1 MYGIPFITQPEILEN
16 YQIHH
21 IGLLCF
27 SQYHDL
33 LAYQVTHNRYLTKA
47 CPDAGSRGLVN
58 SAATPHTI
66 TATFGLGGRNRRGI
80 VFRTRPQ
87 LGLFPRA
94 SCFYHQDDISI
105 SEIMEVL
112 VVILKAL

>member
-33 LAYQVTHNRYLTKA
+33 LAHQVTHNRYLTKA

-66 TATFGLGGRNRRGI
+66 TATFGLGGRNRARHC
-80 VFRTRPQ
+80 
-87 LGLFPRA
+87 FPDA
-94 SCFYHQDDISI
+94 SATGVVSSSF
-105 SEIMEVL
+105 VL
-112 VVILKAL
+112 LSPG